1 MSYLRAAFLAKN
13 YRNHVEAKGAV
24 LYVVCCK
31 EVAGGPEHSGFLDG
45 GDGELGRTESFIGPG
60 LYLDKGDSP
69 VGIDHDKVNLAGFA
83 GKVASE
89 LFEAFAFQQPLAA
102 FFTPSAEQL
111 LIGQQSASVQQQ
123 VSYIVFRIWYLA
135 ILRRYGRCA
144 AEPA

>member
-24 LYVVCCK
+24 LYAVSCK
-31 EVAGGPEHSGFLDG
+31 EVAGGPEHFGFLDG
-45 GDGELGRTESFIGPG
+45 GDGRLGWTESFIGPG

-83 GKVASE
+83 GKVAGKP
-89 LFEAFAFQQPLAA
+89 FEAFTFQERLAA
-102 FFTPSAEQL
+102 FFTPSAEQFP
-111 LIGQQSASVQQQ
+111 IGQQPAFVQQQ
-123 VSYIVFRIWYLA
+123 ISYIVFRIWYLV
-135 ILRRYGRCA
+135 IWRRYGRCA